1 MFCKIFIGL
10 TKPKKSIFGTELGTA
25 ALQIAKVFGA
35 EITGV
40 CSSSNFEMVN
50 NVGADNVIDNTIED
64 FTINGLTYDIIL
76 DALDGRVKAAI

>member
-1 MFCKIFIGL
+1 
-10 TKPKKSIFGTELGTA
+10 
-25 ALQIAKVFGA
+25 
-35 EITGV
+35 
-40 CSSSNFEMVN
+40 MVN